1 MLRIAIQAKGRL
13 NEQSIALLQ
22 EAGIK
27 VDDSKRKFLSPA
39 KNFPVE
45 LLYLRDD
52 DIPQAVQMG
61 AADVGIVGYNEV
73 LERGFDVDIPAK
85 LGFGGCRI
93 SLAIPQAHEYAGL
106 EYFNGKRIATSY
118 PNILSK
124 FFADN
129 GIKADIHTIAGSV
142 EIAPAA
148 GMADAIFDIVSSGG
162 TLISNGLKE
171 VEKVVF
177 SEAVLIA
184 NKNLDQEKK
193 DLIDVLKFRFG
204 AVNDSKGLKYVMM
217 NIPNT
222 SLDNALSIV
231 PAMKSPTVLPLANS
245 EWSSLHTVVAEDVL
259 WEKIEQLKAIG
270 AEGILVMSLEKMV
283 L

>member
-13 NEQSIALLQ
+13 NEKSIDLLM

-52 DIPQAVQMG
+52 DIPQAVEMG

-73 LERGFDVDIPAK
+73 LERGFDVEVADK

-93 SLAIPQAHEYAGL
+93 SLAIPQGHEYNGP
-106 EYFNGKRIATSY
+106 EYFNGKRVATSY

-124 FFADN
+124 FFQDN
-129 GIKADIHTIAGSV
+129 GIKAEIHTIAGSV

-171 VEKVVF
+171 VEKVTF

-184 NKNLDQEKK
+184 NKNLDQDKRE
-193 DLIDVLKFRFG
+193 LIDILKFRFN
-204 AVNDSKGLKYVMM
+204 AVRDSKGMKYVMM
-217 NIPNT
+217 NIPNEK
-222 SLDNALSIV
+222 LDAALEIV

-245 EWSSLHTVVAEDVL
+245 EWSSLHTVVNEDVL